1 MKTLNELKVEI
12 SAIET
17 KVLDVKGKIK
27 AKQHEIDSFEYSCTD
42 SDFDDYLDDGGEEST
57 SVGSFYPS
65 DILKS
70 CDPIAYRC
78 AKSDYES
85 NYDLDDCEEYCNLKD
100 ELEELEGELESLEE
114 ELEELRDEIDELEAE

>member
-12 SAIET
+12 SAIEV
-17 KVLDVKGKIK
+17 KVLDIKGKIK

-70 CDPIAYRC
+70 CDPVAYRC

-85 NYDLDDCEEYCNLKD
+85 NYDLDDCEEYRNLKD
-100 ELEELEGELESLEE
+100 ELEELEGELE
-114 ELEELRDEIDELEAE
+114 ELRDEIDELESED